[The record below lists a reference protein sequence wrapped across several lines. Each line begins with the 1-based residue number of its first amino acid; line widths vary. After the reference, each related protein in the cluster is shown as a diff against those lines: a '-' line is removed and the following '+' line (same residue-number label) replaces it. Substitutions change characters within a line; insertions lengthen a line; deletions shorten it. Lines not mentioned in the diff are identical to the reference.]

1 MKMSIFVIG
10 ENEGQQRTVSK
21 LFELAGFRTLQPD
34 SSRSLVHTLQTTKP
48 DVVVIAV
55 ETTVGPAVGLCERI
69 RNFTQIPIIVSPL
82 HPEDGEEAHVLM
94 AGADDFVARNRDHSI
109 LVTRTRALIHR
120 TFMRNQEQAKLLEHS
135 GIEVNIE
142 NRVVKIL
149 GRELSVTKTEFDLLV
164 LFLANTHRVIHR
176 KELIDKVWGDWYG
189 DYHVLEVHV
198 SRLRKKIIEAGG
210 PRLGQAVRGIGYRS
224 GLTR

>member
-10 ENEGQQRTVSK
+10 ENEAQQKTVSK
-21 LFELAGFRTLQPD
+21 LFELAGFRTLQPG
-34 SSRSLVHTLQTTKP
+34 SSQSLIQTLQSAKP

-55 ETTVGPAVGLCERI
+55 ESIVAPAVGLCERI
-69 RNFTQIPIIVSPL
+69 RNFTQIPIIVSPV
-82 HPEDGEEAHVLM
+82 HFEGSDESNVLL
-94 AGADDFVARNRDHSI
+94 AGADDFVARDRDHSI

-120 TFMRNQEQAKLLEHS
+120 TFMRNQENAQILEHS
-135 GIEVNIE
+135 GIQINIE
-142 NRVVKIL
+142 NRIVKIQ
-149 GRELSVTKTEFDLLV
+149 GRELNVTKTEFDLLV
-164 LFLANTHRVIHR
+164 LFMSNTQRVIHR

-198 SRLRKKIIEAGG
+198 SRLRKKILDAGG
-210 PRLGQAVRGIGYRS
+210 PRLAQAVRGIGYRS